1 MNEKEKIHEIV
12 SEADMAQV
20 INNIKNDYM
29 IHLKGR
35 IVPNADE
42 KELFERCE
50 KAAREAIEQEL
61 QKAQPE
67 RASGTLYHVIRI
79 DYSYDPART
88 SKEDAGQYALQMAIY
103 RAMAASG
110 TIEQGISISAVQDCG
125 ESI

>member
-12 SEADMAQV
+12 SEADMAPV

-29 IHLKGR
+29 LHFKGR
-35 IVPNADE
+35 LVPNADE

-50 KAAREAIEQEL
+50 KAAQEAIEREL

-67 RASGTLYHVIRI
+67 RASGTLHRVIRI
-79 DYSYDPART
+79 DYSYDPARVN
-88 SKEDAGQYALQMAIY
+88 SEDAGQYALQMAIY

-110 TIEQGISISAVQDCG
+110 TVEQGISISAVQDCG
-125 ESI
+125 ESV